1 VLHSL
6 ATPIHLLGV
15 VHRVQPLCLH
25 LICPSIFMHV
35 VARVTKCID
44 SSSAAAAASVS
55 WRGKH
60 RPFVQCKSVS
70 STAVPSHTIPCVI
83 RTATPPEPSFE
94 RTIAISRKAINQCP
108 PFWHFMR
115 RCEVPVTT
123 FHRDDETISI
133 EPPPSVYHVSDSC
146 NVFASPINQG
156 VYPAQAE
163 HLQPTAADWGGG
175 FESSCI
181 LLTT

>member
-1 VLHSL
+1 
-6 ATPIHLLGV
+6 
-15 VHRVQPLCLH
+15 
-25 LICPSIFMHV
+25 
-35 VARVTKCID
+35 
-44 SSSAAAAASVS
+44 
-55 WRGKH
+55 
-60 RPFVQCKSVS
+60 
-70 STAVPSHTIPCVI
+70 
-83 RTATPPEPSFE
+83 
-94 RTIAISRKAINQCP
+94 
-108 PFWHFMR
+108 MR

-175 FESSCI
+175 FRIELYSSDYLTGYNHPSVI
-181 LLTT
+181 L